1 MGGVG
6 GKKGM
11 GGKEGIGHRGEA
23 LAVVRAV
30 AGGVVASVSSDEK
43 KGPWERGPPV
53 WLPEGA
59 L

>member
-1 MGGVG
+1 MG

-43 KGPWERGPPV
+43 KVPWERGPPV